1 MGEKAKQEK
10 EFAMKQE
17 ALKRMEEEGK
27 RELEAKQREK
37 EEKERKREMIQK
49 ENARLE
55 EESRLKQEALQKMEQ
70 ESNRVAREQVMH
82 KKQLQKQNLKSIDD
96 KEQIK
101 ENWKLERKETSL
113 FVDQK
118 SNQKVQAK
126 EPLRAVSASPQV
138 SRRTGQG
145 FGQVKTGHVMS
156 TKISFFKR
164 TASEERELT
173 ATPEPRKRLGR
184 FQGIDSPRQSPF
196 QKPLIKTGDVT
207 ANIRGWTQK
216 VQDHEAQMSRKSPV
230 SLGPARQCE
239 TPSPPLPPPPS
250 MADLHAKDV
259 VEIFDYT
266 DL

>member
-1 MGEKAKQEK
+1 
-10 EFAMKQE
+10 
-17 ALKRMEEEGK
+17 
-27 RELEAKQREK
+27 
-37 EEKERKREMIQK
+37 MIQK
-49 ENARLE
+49 EKARLE
-55 EESRLKQEALQKMEQ
+55 EESRLKQEALQKLEQ
-70 ESNRVAREQVMH
+70 ERSKVAREQVMH
-82 KKQLQKQNLKSIDD
+82 KKQMELNKQKNQNLRSKDN

-101 ENWKLERKETSL
+101 ENWKQERKETSL

-126 EPLRAVSASPQV
+126 EQLRAVSASPQV

-173 ATPEPRKRLGR
+173 ATPEPRKRLVR

-216 VQDHEAQMSRKSPV
+216 VQDHEAQMSRQSPV
-230 SLGPARQCE
+230 SPGPTRRCE

-250 MADLHAKDV
+250 LADLQAKVV
-259 VEIFDYT
+259 VEIY
-266 DL
+266 